1 MRKQVLRVALCVTS
15 LVAALD
21 AKSVHAQAARPDAAS
36 TPMATPAA
44 LPIADLDTAWSAI
57 SRTYF
62 DTVLV
67 HGTWGAFRDSLR
79 TSLGASP
86 DLDAVRSAIRAL
98 IAYPGQSHFAL
109 IPANAVPLPSSPST
123 GGAPGTTG
131 VDVRM
136 IGDTLVV
143 WRVQPGS
150 VGALAGVGAGQII
163 THIDTI
169 AVSDLRDRLG
179 RAFPAGSREAQQMIA
194 QVAMSRLGRSTGDTT
209 TLTLV
214 GADGTP
220 RRAVLVHTPL
230 AGTLT
235 RYGNLPPLIVRTSR
249 DSVPV
254 TSASGPV
261 TVPVIHF
268 SAWFPTISTELDR
281 HLFAVRGAPAV
292 ILDLRGNPGGAVGM
306 IAGVAGHFSDTTW
319 NLGTMYG
326 RGSRLTLRANPR
338 LVDATGTRQPV
349 ISAPLA
355 ILIDAFTASSS
366 EFFAA
371 GMQALGRAQ
380 VFGEPSAG
388 QALPAA
394 MLRLPSG
401 DVLMHPI
408 ADHEDAGGRR
418 VEGTGVVPDV
428 ITPLTRSE
436 LLAGRDVALDAARAW
451 LARTLP

>member
-1 MRKQVLRVALCVTS
+1 MRKHIFGIALYVVALVGGPTAGAQGAT
-15 LVAALD
+15 AA
-21 AKSVHAQAARPDAAS
+21 
-36 TPMATPAA
+36 
-44 LPIADLDTAWSAI
+44 PIADLDTAWSAI

-62 DTVLV
+62 DTSLV
-67 HGTWGAFRDSLR
+67 KGPWRGYRDSLR
-79 TSLGASP
+79 AALGESP
-86 DLDAVRSAIRAL
+86 ELDDVRVAIRTL
-98 IAYPGQSHFAL
+98 IAYPAQSHFAL
-109 IPANAVPLPSSPST
+109 IPSDAVPLPSSPSS

-131 VDVRM
+131 IDVRM

-143 WRVQPGS
+143 WRVHHGS
-150 VGALAGVGAGQII
+150 VGAAAGVRPGQII
-163 THIDTI
+163 THIDTL
-169 AVSDLRDRLG
+169 AVSTLQDRLG
-179 RAFPAGSREAQQMIA
+179 RAFPAGSREAKQMVA
-194 QVAMSRLGRSTGDTT
+194 QVAMSRLGRTTGDTT
-209 TLTLV
+209 TLTVL

-235 RYGNLPPLIVRTSR
+235 RFGNLPPLVVRTTR
-249 DSVPV
+249 DSVQVV
-254 TSASGPV
+254 TARGPV
-261 TVPVIHF
+261 VVPIIHF
-268 SAWFPTISTELDR
+268 SSWFPAISAELDR

-306 IAGVAGHFSDTTW
+306 IAGVAGHFSDTSW

-326 RGSRLTLRANPR
+326 RGSTLTLRANPR
-338 LVDATGTRQPV
+338 LVDATGTRHPV

-355 ILIDAFTASSS
+355 ILIDPFTASSS

-408 ADHEDAGGRR
+408 ADHEDAKGRR

-436 LLAGRDVALDAARAW
+436 LQAGRDVALDAARAW

>member
-1 MRKQVLRVALCVTS
+1 MRKYPF
-15 LVAALD
+15 LVAFGLTLATG
-21 AKSVHAQAARPDAAS
+21 AIPVAAQETRPA
-36 TPMATPAA
+36 
-44 LPIADLDTAWSAI
+44 PIADLDTAWSAI

-62 DTVLV
+62 DTLLV
-67 HGTWGAFRDSLR
+67 RGPWRVYHDSLR
-79 TSLGASP
+79 AALGDSP
-86 DLDAVRSAIRAL
+86 ELDDVRSVIRAL

-136 IGDTLVV
+136 IDDTLVV

-150 VGALAGVGAGQII
+150 VGAAAGVRAGQVI
-163 THIDTI
+163 THIDTVAI
-169 AVSDLRDRLG
+169 STLKDRLG

-194 QVAMSRLGRSTGDTT
+194 QVGMSRLGRATGDTT
-209 TLTLV
+209 TITLI
-214 GADGTP
+214 GADGAP
-220 RRAVLVHTPL
+220 QRAVLVHTPL
-230 AGTLT
+230 SGTLT
-235 RYGNLPPLIVRTSR
+235 RYGNLPPLLVRTTR
-249 DSVPV
+249 DSVQV

-261 TVPVIHF
+261 SVPIIHF
-268 SAWFPTISTELDR
+268 SAWFPVISAELDR
-281 HLFAVRGAPAV
+281 HLFAARGAPAV

-326 RGSRLTLRANPR
+326 RGSKLTLRANPR

-349 ISAPLA
+349 IAAPLA

-394 MLRLPSG
+394 MLRLPNG

-408 ADHEDAGGRR
+408 ADHEDASGRR

-428 ITPLTRSE
+428 LTPLTRSE

-451 LARTLP
+451 LARILP

>member
-1 MRKQVLRVALCVTS
+1 MRQRSLLVGLCLASVVGASAAAAQENPVA
-15 LVAALD
+15 
-21 AKSVHAQAARPDAAS
+21 
-36 TPMATPAA
+36 
-44 LPIADLDTAWSAI
+44 PIADLDTAWAAI

-62 DTVLV
+62 DTLLV
-67 HGTWGAFRDSLR
+67 NGAWRTYHDSLR
-79 TSLGASP
+79 AALGDAP
-86 DLDAVRSAIRAL
+86 ELDEVRAAIRAL

-143 WRVQPGS
+143 WRVHPGS
-150 VGALAGVGAGQII
+150 VGAAAGVRAGQVI
-163 THIDTI
+163 THIDTV

-179 RAFPAGSREAQQMIA
+179 RAFPEGSREARQMIA
-194 QVAMSRLGRSTGDTT
+194 QVGMSRLGRATGDTT
-209 TLTLV
+209 TLTLI
-214 GADGTP
+214 GANGAP
-220 RRAVLVHTPL
+220 QRAVLVHTPIS
-230 AGTLT
+230 GSLT
-235 RYGNLPPLIVRTSR
+235 RYGNLPPLVVRTSR
-249 DSVPV
+249 DSVQV
-254 TSASGPV
+254 AAASGPV
-261 TVPVIHF
+261 AVPIIHF
-268 SAWFPTISTELDR
+268 SAWFPVISAELDR

-292 ILDLRGNPGGAVGM
+292 ILDLRGNPGGAIGM

-326 RGSRLTLRANPR
+326 RGSTLTLRANPR

-355 ILIDAFTASSS
+355 ILVDAFTASSS

-394 MLRLPSG
+394 MLRLPNG

-408 ADHEDAGGRR
+408 ADHEDAKGRR

-428 ITPLTRSE
+428 LTPLTRSE
-436 LLAGRDVALDAARAW
+436 LQAGRDVALEAARAW

>member
-1 MRKQVLRVALCVTS
+1 MRKP
-15 LVAALD
+15 AALI
-21 AKSVHAQAARPDAAS
+21 ALLLS
-36 TPMATPAA
+36 TLAVTRPAA
-44 LPIADLDTAWSAI
+44 AQGERPLPIADLDTAWSAI

-62 DTVLV
+62 DTLLV
-67 HGTWGAFRDSLR
+67 RGPWRVYHDSLR
-79 TSLGASP
+79 AALGDSP
-86 DLDAVRSAIRAL
+86 ELDDVRSAIRAL

-150 VGALAGVGAGQII
+150 VGAAAGIQAGQVI
-163 THIDTI
+163 THIDTL
-169 AVSDLRDRLG
+169 AVSALQDRLG

-194 QVAMSRLGRSTGDTT
+194 QVATSRLRRSAGDTT
-209 TLTLV
+209 ILTLA
-214 GADGTP
+214 GADGVDGATQ
-220 RRAVLVHTPL
+220 RAVLVQTPL

-235 RYGNLPPLIVRTSR
+235 RYGNLPPLVVRTSR
-249 DSVPV
+249 DSVEV
-254 TSASGPV
+254 ATARGAV
-261 TVPVIHF
+261 MVPVIHF
-268 SAWFPTISTELDR
+268 SAWFPTISAELDR

-326 RGSRLTLRANPR
+326 RGSTLTLRANPR
-338 LVDATGTRQPV
+338 RVDASGTRQPV
-349 ISAPLA
+349 IAAPLA
-355 ILIDAFTASSS
+355 ILIDASTASAS

-380 VFGEPSAG
+380 VFGEASAG

-408 ADHEDAGGRR
+408 ADHEDASGRR
-418 VEGTGVVPDV
+418 VEGTGVVPNV
-428 ITPLTRSE
+428 LTPLARSE
-436 LLAGRDVALDAARAW
+436 LQIGRDVALDAARDW
-451 LARTLP
+451 LARILP